1 MIESYTI
8 GELARR
14 AEVPTSTV
22 RYYET
27 AGLLRPAGRTASN
40 YRFYGEESVQRLR
53 FIRTAQAAGFTLQDI
68 TSLLELGDGTAAPC
82 REVQVLIEARL
93 NDVAKQLEDLQHV
106 QEVFHAS
113 LHICR
118 QAEAVLLGSAILG
131 AVAAGDQPS
140 VLDAM
145 SAMSQPGQTITPAT
159 GQIAQFHDAKHTI
172 FHRMYADLLAYRTLL

>member
-22 RYYET
+22 RYYER

-40 YRFYGEESVQRLR
+40 YRFYGEDAFERLR

-68 TSLLELGDGTAAPC
+68 TSLLELRDGTAAPC

-93 NDVAKQLEDLQHV
+93 DDVAKQLEDLQHV
-106 QEVFHAS
+106 QEVLHAS
-113 LHICR
+113 LDICR
-118 QAEAVLLGSAILG
+118 QAEAKGRCEVIENLRLASATQ
-131 AVAAGDQPS
+131 AS
-140 VLDAM
+140 
-145 SAMSQPGQTITPAT
+145 
-159 GQIAQFHDAKHTI
+159 
-172 FHRMYADLLAYRTLL
+172 RTARRGRKINKS